1 MDRQQQY
8 EIWVQSD
15 LRKWEMLASFPELG
29 IAAAVAQNRKS
40 RTRLI
45 CVTMEKGKM
54 ISQNLVEEVGSIPL
68 DRRSA

>member
-8 EIWVQSD
+8 EIWVQHG
-15 LRKWEMLASFPELG
+15 LRKWEMLASFLDRE
-29 IAAAVAQNRKS
+29 IASALAQNRKT

-45 CVTMEKGKM
+45 CITYEHGRMV
-54 ISQNLVEEVGSIPL
+54 SQDLVEEVGYIPL